1 MSIKFFKLIDLLNR
15 RGITKEELRLKI
27 GASSTTIAK
36 LSSNKNVSLDVID
49 KICKALNCQPGDIME
64 YEDDEKLKAPTKS
77 KCFFVYLVLNPHS

>member
-1 MSIKFFKLIDLLNR
+1 MSIKFFKLINLLNR

-49 KICKALNCQPGDIME
+49 KICKALDCQPGDIME
-64 YEDDEKLKAPTKS
+64 YEDDEKL
-77 KCFFVYLVLNPHS
+77 

>member
-64 YEDDEKLKAPTKS
+64 YEDDEKL
-77 KCFFVYLVLNPHS
+77 

>member
-1 MSIKFFKLIDLLNR
+1 GGINMSIKFFKLIDLLNR

-64 YEDDEKLKAPTKS
+64 YEDDEKL
-77 KCFFVYLVLNPHS
+77 

>member
-1 MSIKFFKLIDLLNR
+1 MKFFKLIDLLNR

-64 YEDDEKLKAPTKS
+64 YEDDEKL
-77 KCFFVYLVLNPHS
+77 

>member
-36 LSSNKNVSLDVID
+36 LSSNKNVSLNVID
-49 KICKALNCQPGDIME
+49 KICKALDCQPGDIME
-64 YEDDEKLKAPTKS
+64 YEDDEKL
-77 KCFFVYLVLNPHS
+77 

>member
-1 MSIKFFKLIDLLNR
+1 LIDLLNR

-64 YEDDEKLKAPTKS
+64 YEDDEKL
-77 KCFFVYLVLNPHS
+77 

>member
-49 KICKALNCQPGDIME
+49 KICKALDCQPGDIMA
-64 YEDDEKLKAPTKS
+64 YEDDEKL
-77 KCFFVYLVLNPHS
+77 

>member
-15 RGITKEELRLKI
+15 RGITKEELRIKI

-64 YEDDEKLKAPTKS
+64 YEDDEKL
-77 KCFFVYLVLNPHS
+77 

>member
-1 MSIKFFKLIDLLNR
+1 MNMSIKFFKLIDLLNR

-49 KICKALNCQPGDIME
+49 KICKALDCQPGDIME
-64 YEDDEKLKAPTKS
+64 YEDDEKL
-77 KCFFVYLVLNPHS
+77 

>member
-1 MSIKFFKLIDLLNR
+1 NMSIKFFKLIDLLNR

-64 YEDDEKLKAPTKS
+64 YEDDEKL
-77 KCFFVYLVLNPHS
+77 

>member
-1 MSIKFFKLIDLLNR
+1 MDLLNR

-64 YEDDEKLKAPTKS
+64 YEDDEKL
-77 KCFFVYLVLNPHS
+77 

>member
-1 MSIKFFKLIDLLNR
+1 GINMSIKFFKLIDLLNR

-49 KICKALNCQPGDIME
+49 KICKALDCQPGDIME
-64 YEDDEKLKAPTKS
+64 YEDDEKL
-77 KCFFVYLVLNPHS
+77 

>member
-1 MSIKFFKLIDLLNR
+1 DLLNR

-64 YEDDEKLKAPTKS
+64 YEDDEKL
-77 KCFFVYLVLNPHS
+77 

>member
-1 MSIKFFKLIDLLNR
+1 MKFFKLINLLNR

-49 KICKALNCQPGDIME
+49 KICKALDCQPGDIME
-64 YEDDEKLKAPTKS
+64 YEDDEKL
-77 KCFFVYLVLNPHS
+77 

>member
-49 KICKALNCQPGDIME
+49 KICKALDCQPGDIME
-64 YEDDEKLKAPTKS
+64 YEDDEKL
-77 KCFFVYLVLNPHS
+77 

>member
-1 MSIKFFKLIDLLNR
+1 MNMSIKFFKLIDLLNR

-64 YEDDEKLKAPTKS
+64 YEDDEKL
-77 KCFFVYLVLNPHS
+77 

>member
-64 YEDDEKLKAPTKS
+64 YEDEKEL
-77 KCFFVYLVLNPHS
+77 

>member
-49 KICKALNCQPGDIME
+49 KVCKALNCQPGDIME
-64 YEDDEKLKAPTKS
+64 YEDDEKL
-77 KCFFVYLVLNPHS
+77 